1 MNRDEKAA
9 VIARTASE
17 IRESTAVIAIDYRGI
32 TVKQAGDLRVRLGE
46 AGATFKVVKNTL
58 TERAADEAESPVLKT
73 YLEGP
78 TAFAFV
84 RGDAALA
91 AKVIY
96 AFRRESQLLEVKGG
110 LMDGQALSAE
120 QVESIARL
128 PTREVLQAQFVGVV
142 ASPLSGLVRGLSGL
156 VSGIAVALGQIRDQ
170 GLLGAE
176 AETPAPAADTEAPAE
191 EPEPSEPPP
200 DTPAPS
206 EPEPSEA
213 PGDPVAEAVAA
224 EEEALNEAPAE
235 DAPTQGE
242 N

>member
-9 VIARTASE
+9 VIARTASD
-17 IRESTAVIAIDYRGI
+17 IRESNAVIAIDYRGI

-46 AGATFKVVKNTL
+46 AGASFRVVKNTL
-58 TERAADEAESPVLKT
+58 TERAADEADSPVLKT

-84 RGDAALA
+84 RGDAAVA
-91 AKVIY
+91 AKAIY
-96 AFRRESQLLEVKGG
+96 AFRRESQLLEIKGG
-110 LMDGQALSAE
+110 LMDGQALSAD

-128 PTREVLQAQFVGVV
+128 PARDVLQAQFVGMV

-170 GLLGAE
+170 GLLDAE
-176 AETPAPAADTEAPAE
+176 PAAPSPES
-191 EPEPSEPPP
+191 EPSEPPAEAP
-200 DTPAPS
+200 TPS

-224 EEEALNEAPAE
+224 EEQTADEAPEEGAT
-235 DAPTQGE
+235 TQGD